1 MEFDLNK
8 VYYVYAWF
16 YKTTDEIFYI
26 GKGKNKRYCS
36 MQHRNEYFLN
46 ILKKEKDNVGVKIL
60 QENLNEED
68 ALSIERELIN
78 TYKLKG
84 ECKANLHEGGC
95 GGNTGNYHSKERSEK
110 LSNFAKTRIGEKNPM
125 YGKTH
130 SLEVRR
136 KLSEINKGKIL
147 SEEHKRKLIEA
158 NTGRKK
164 TEKEL
169 ESIRQRGFFNK
180 GKKLS
185 KETYE
190 KMMLHMC
197 PYKYMVYDN
206 DVLIFECLG
215 HTKLHSFFKENFNC
229 SRTIVE
235 RIIKGEWK
243 CTFNKHKS
251 LENISIK
258 RIINEGVS
266 TNPDECKDVV

>member
-8 VYYVYAWF
+8 IYYVYAWF
-16 YKTTDEIFYI
+16 YKTTDEVFYV
-26 GKGKNKRYCS
+26 GKGKGERYCS
-36 MQHRNEYFLN
+36 MKHRNEYFLN
-46 ILKKEKDNVGVKIL
+46 ILKKEKDNIDVKFL
-60 QENLNEED
+60 VENLNEET
-68 ALSIERELIN
+68 ALNIERELIA

-95 GGNTGNYHSKERSEK
+95 GGNTGNYCSVERSKK
-110 LSNFAKTRIGEKNPM
+110 LSDFAKTRVGDKNPM

-130 SLEVRR
+130 TLEVRK
-136 KLSEINKGKIL
+136 KLSEINKGKKL
-147 SEEHKRKLIEA
+147 SEEHKKKLIEA
-158 NTGRKK
+158 NTKRKK

-169 ESIRQRGFFNK
+169 EMIRQLNK

-185 KETYE
+185 KETYD

-197 PYKYMVYDN
+197 PYKYLVFDN
-206 DVLIFECLG
+206 DELIFECLG
-215 HTKLHSFFKENFNC
+215 HTKLHLFFKENFNC
-229 SRTIVE
+229 SRTIVD
-235 RIIKGEWK
+235 RIVKGTWK
-243 CTFNKHKS
+243 CTFNRHKK